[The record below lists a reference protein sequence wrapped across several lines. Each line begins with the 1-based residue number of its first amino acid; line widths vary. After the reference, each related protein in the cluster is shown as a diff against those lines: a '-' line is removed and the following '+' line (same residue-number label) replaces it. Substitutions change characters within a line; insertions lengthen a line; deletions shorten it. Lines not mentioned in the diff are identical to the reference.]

1 MIIYQYVRFSKQSLN
16 SGPIKHYRE
25 DNLLVKKNNIGIF
38 TVPYYDPWSNT
49 ISKRLAIIPG
59 LLAFLSRISFYK
71 FLLREIKANAGE
83 VVLLRVSSIDL
94 MLLPTLVRLYKRRI
108 KVIPVY
114 HSIFDDKFIV
124 LSRLYHRICLK
135 YCFGI
140 AAPTQEIL
148 NFYNADSKSKNFLLP
163 NGVTIDRKTSLKG
176 KIYSKKVLNIVFI
189 ASSNQKWHSLKN
201 IIKAIHDN
209 DSTELMLHIIGN
221 ISGINKKNVIFWG
234 QQEGKKLSRLLADMD
249 IGLGSFPSQ
258 NFILKETSALKH
270 REYLRYGIPVYTGV
284 YDILADHTSRFLR
297 VGELDTNQ
305 IIEFANEVKGVAKND
320 IRASFQNEID
330 REKIFNRFVESIV
343 SCQ

>member
-1 MIIYQYVRFSKQSLN
+1 MIINQYVRFSQKSLN
-16 SGPIKHYRE
+16 FGPIKQYRE

-59 LLAFLSRISFYK
+59 LLALLSRINFYK
-71 FLLREIKANAGE
+71 FLLREIKSNAGE
-83 VVLLRVSSIDL
+83 VVLLRVSSFDL
-94 MLLPTLVRLYKRRI
+94 MLLPTVVRLYKRQI
-108 KVIPVY
+108 KAILVY
-114 HSIFDDKFIV
+114 HSIFDNKFII
-124 LSRLYHRICLK
+124 LSRLYHKICLK

-148 NFYNADSKSKNFLLP
+148 NFYNTDSKSKSFLLP
-163 NGVTIDRKTSLKG
+163 NGVTIDYETRLKG

-189 ASSNQKWHSLKN
+189 ASSNQKWHSLEK
-201 IIKAIHDN
+201 IIKSIQDKN
-209 DSTELMLHIIGN
+209 STELILHIIGN
-221 ISGINKKNVIFWG
+221 IRGINKKNVIFWG

-258 NFILKETSALKH
+258 NFILKEVSALKH
-270 REYLRYGIPVYTGV
+270 REYLRHGIPVYTGL
-284 YDILADHTSRFLR
+284 YDILADHSSRFLR
-297 VGELDTNQ
+297 VGELDAEK

-330 REKIFNRFVESIV
+330 REKFST
-343 SCQ
+343 SS